1 MKKPQAKNADVYD
14 FLSIAS
20 YVNEKYKLGLSD
32 NELWHWFVD
41 TYEPDNGTQI
51 SFDTAIDEDDK
62 NWVKDLKQ
70 NLEVEF
76 GSEINLLIQW

>member
-1 MKKPQAKNADVYD
+1 MKKPQAQNVDVYD
-14 FLSIAS
+14 FPSIAS

-41 TYEPDNGTQI
+41 RYEPDNGTQI

-76 GSEINLLIQW
+76 GSEINLLVQW